1 MRPAVTIGID
11 VSQAELVVARW
22 PGADPWTVPNT
33 PAGVAT
39 VVQQVT
45 RARPTSVVCEATGGL
60 EQPLVQAALTAAL
73 PIAVVNPA
81 HVAHFRHAL
90 GQGAKTDALDAVVL
104 ARFAAAV
111 HPPIASPSAA
121 LTSALTARVARRHQ
135 LVEMRSAEKNRL
147 TRAVVLVRPSIEQVI
162 AYLDQAI
169 ADLDREITE
178 VIQTSPAWRVQDE
191 LLQSVP
197 GVGPTM
203 ASQLLAGLP
212 ELGHASTKQLAALA
226 GLAPYARDSGQTRG
240 RRQIAGGRSQVRR
253 TLFLA
258 ALLGVRY
265 NAVLRTFYTR
275 LRAAGKPKKVALI
288 AAARK
293 LLGILNAMLRTQTP
307 WQPARSSVA
316 CAP

>member
-1 MRPAVTIGID
+1 MRRPVAIGID
-11 VSQAELVVARW
+11 VSQAELVLACW
-22 PGADPWTVPNT
+22 PGRETWTVPNT
-33 PAGVAT
+33 PAGVAMA
-39 VVQQVT
+39 VHQVK

-60 EQPLVQAALTAAL
+60 EQSLVQALLTATL

-81 HVAHFRHAL
+81 HVAHFRRAL
-90 GQGAKTDALDAVVL
+90 GHGAKTDALDAVIL
-104 ARFAAAV
+104 ARFADAV
-111 HPPIASPSAA
+111 HPPIAGPTPA
-121 LTSALTARVARRHQ
+121 LTAALTARVARRHQ

-147 TRAVVLVRPSIEQVI
+147 TRALALVRPSIEQVI

-169 ADLDREITE
+169 ADLDREITD
-178 VIQTSPAWRVQDE
+178 VIQASPAWRVQDD

-265 NAVLRTFYTR
+265 NAVVRAFYTR
-275 LRAAGKPKKVALI
+275 LRGAGKPKKVALI

-293 LLGILNAMLRTQTP
+293 LLGILNAMLRTQTR
-307 WQPARSSVA
+307 WQPTRPVA
-316 CAP
+316 TCVS